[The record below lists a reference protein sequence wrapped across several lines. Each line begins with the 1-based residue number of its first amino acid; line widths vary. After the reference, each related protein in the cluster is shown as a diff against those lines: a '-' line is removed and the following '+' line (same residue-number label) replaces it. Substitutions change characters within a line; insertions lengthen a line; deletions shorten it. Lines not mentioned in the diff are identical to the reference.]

1 MDPIAIT
8 GLGAVTTAGVGGEA
22 LASGLFAGR
31 TLVRALPELPATG
44 RGPAHGAPVTEMGA
58 HERIP
63 AARLR
68 RMGRLSRM
76 ATVAAY
82 DALSTS
88 APPERQAT
96 GVVIGT
102 GFGALDETIA
112 FLEQLREVGAAEAT
126 PALFPA
132 SVMNVAAAH
141 VSIELGLHGYNTTV
155 NHKETSGELALYC
168 AESTLALGHA
178 PRLVVIGVDELGP
191 SLQRACGR
199 LGALASGEPRPYLEG
214 RDGFVLGEGACAF
227 VLEPLAEARARGAG
241 VLALLAGLGAAGGER
256 PLAGWGPA
264 PEAGRVLGPDLA
276 AGVEAVERALEDAR
290 IGADAV
296 DLVVGCG
303 CGSPSLD
310 RLDAE
315 VLARVFHG
323 RAVPVSSPHG
333 AFGCWA
339 AAGALRVAAGVLAL
353 GLGELFPTVGEGS
366 VDPTAPL
373 PGLVRSARRAELRA
387 VLVTG
392 HATGGASSAVVL
404 TRED

>member
-8 GLGAVTTAGVGGEA
+8 GLGAVTAAGVGGDA

-31 TLVRALPELPATG
+31 ALVRALPELPATV
-44 RGPAHGAPVTEMGA
+44 RGPALGAPVTEMGA
-58 HERIP
+58 RERIP
-63 AARLR
+63 ASRLR

-76 ATVAAY
+76 ATVAAH
-82 DALSTS
+82 DALSAS
-88 APPERQAT
+88 SPPERRQA

-102 GFGALDETIA
+102 GFGALDETVA

-141 VSIELGLHGYNTTV
+141 VSMELELHGYNTTV

-168 AESTLALGHA
+168 AEGALALGHA
-178 PRLVVIGVDELGP
+178 PRLVVVGVDELGP
-191 SLQRACGR
+191 SLQHACAR
-199 LGALASGEPRPYLEG
+199 LRALAPGQPRPYLAG

-227 VLEPLAEARARGAG
+227 VLEPLAVARARGAR
-241 VLALLAGLGAAGGER
+241 VLACLAGLGAAGGER
-256 PLAGWGPA
+256 PLADWGPA
-264 PEAGRVLGPDLA
+264 PEAGRVLGPDLE
-276 AGVEAVERALEDAR
+276 AGVEAVERALEEAGVD
-290 IGADAV
+290 ADAI

-315 VLARVFHG
+315 VLARVFGG

-353 GLGELFPTVGEGS
+353 GRGEIFPTLGEGT
-366 VDPTAPL
+366 VDPAAPV
-373 PGLVRSARRAELRA
+373 PGLVRSARCAELRTI
-387 VLVTG
+387 LVTG
-392 HATGGASSAVVL
+392 HATGGASCAVVL
-404 TRED
+404 TGEG